1 MLGYSGQMVIGIILT
16 IALSNLLP
24 KEAYGTYQ
32 FIISVSAI
40 IGGITLS
47 GMGTALMRTVARG
60 SKGALQYAFK
70 TQLVWSS
77 GIILAGGAVA
87 LYYFLNGDTR
97 LAIAFL
103 ATGALMPF
111 LTGFSL
117 YRPYLEGR
125 RLFRESTTLG
135 MWRRPLPAIAVF
147 ITLLFTDNPIIL
159 VLTYFLSQTVSM
171 GLLYW
176 LVVRKYPESAQAN
189 PELLNY
195 SKHLSV
201 MGIVGIIASNMDKML
216 VFHFLGAAPVAVY
229 TLAQLPSTQI
239 LKMFSLAGSLVFPK
253 FAQRNLSALRETLT
267 HKIYVF
273 SFATIAVVALYIT
286 LSPYIFKL
294 IFPMYQEAVFL
305 SQILILAVLTKPF
318 TLYAQVFAA
327 HGLKRAQYFTQISV
341 AIIKLS
347 LLLVLLPLYGLWGAV
362 WTTLATSIYWS
373 IIVAVLF
380 YRRKV

>member
-1 MLGYSGQMVIGIILT
+1 MHSLINRVRANTHHLLRKSEKYFKTDMVYLAKGGFWLMLGYSGQMVIGIILT

-135 MWRRPLPAIAVF
+135 MWRRPLPAIAV
-147 ITLLFTDNPIIL
+147 
-159 VLTYFLSQTVSM
+159 Y
-171 GLLYW
+171 
-176 LVVRKYPESAQAN
+176 YP
-189 PELLNY
+189 
-195 SKHLSV
+195 
-201 MGIVGIIASNMDKML
+201 
-216 VFHFLGAAPVAVY
+216 
-229 TLAQLPSTQI
+229 
-239 LKMFSLAGSLVFPK
+239 
-253 FAQRNLSALRETLT
+253 
-267 HKIYVF
+267 
-273 SFATIAVVALYIT
+273 
-286 LSPYIFKL
+286 
-294 IFPMYQEAVFL
+294 
-305 SQILILAVLTKPF
+305 
-318 TLYAQVFAA
+318 
-327 HGLKRAQYFTQISV
+327 
-341 AIIKLS
+341 AIH
-347 LLLVLLPLYGLWGAV
+347 
-362 WTTLATSIYWS
+362 
-373 IIVAVLF
+373 
-380 YRRKV
+380 